1 MLFTHKELLEDMVI
15 RLLSQ
20 GSFDAGELYKQVLA
34 EGKKV
39 SIQALYKALRYLI
52 SASVIV
58 KSGKKLSVSQEWANN
73 LAVLSNSGNAIPKL
87 VEGES
92 AHYYYKSLLHLDA
105 YWKHL
110 MKSFKSTYPGYPI
123 YLYSPYGIWFH
134 IEQRQESQVSFIREF
149 EKQKHHGY
157 MIIGNDSQ
165 FDRSLKRTFQSDFLQ
180 VDTWHSNPFRP
191 TDGYT
196 IINDYVITTRLSNKM
211 TKLIAEVYNTFS
223 DEASIEAGLSKILQ
237 IKDSAQIKIE
247 RNSKKAKALRKKLSK
262 NLYIPSEIKNQ
273 YSLF

>member
-1 MLFTHKELLEDMVI
+1 MLFTHKESLEDMVI

-20 GSFDAGELYKQVLA
+20 GSFEAGELYEQVLV

-39 SIQALYKALRYLI
+39 TIQALYKALRYLI
-52 SASVIV
+52 SASVVV

-73 LAVLSNSGNAIPKL
+73 LASLSNSGNAIPKL

-110 MKSFKSTYPGYPI
+110 MESFKSTYPGYPT

-149 EKQKHHGY
+149 EKEQHYGF

-180 VDTWHSNPFRP
+180 VDTWHNNPFRP

-196 IINDYVITTRLSNKM
+196 IINDYVITTRLSKKM
-211 TKLIAEVYNTFS
+211 TKLIADVYNSFS
-223 DEASIEAGLSKILQ
+223 DEDSIEAGLNKILQ
-237 IKDSAQIKIE
+237 IKDSAQIIME

-262 NLYIPSEIKNQ
+262 NLYIPSEVKAKFN
-273 YSLF
+273 LF